1 MINNKLKKNL
11 ENKKFVFTAETSPPD
26 STDKHDVL
34 KRVTCLKKIADA
46 VNVTDGASAKSH
58 LSSLVVSSILVDN
71 DIEPIMQLTTRD
83 RNRIAIQ
90 SDLLGGWTLNIKNIL
105 CIYGDQVSSGDQPE
119 AKEVRDL
126 ETLGIIQTAQDFK
139 TKKIF
144 PSGRKVFSSPEY
156 FIGAA
161 DTPFNIDKNFDCK
174 NLLTKIK
181 SGANFFQTQYAYD
194 FDILKNYMNRL
205 NDFGVTE
212 NAYYLVG
219 LGVIKSSKSAL
230 WMNKN
235 LFGINIPDKII
246 NRIEN
251 SKDQEE
257 EGIKICIE
265 LIQQYKEIKGIHGI
279 HLMGYHQEE
288 QIANVISE
296 CKK

>member
-1 MINNKLKKNL
+1 MINNKLKKDL
-11 ENKKFVFTAETSPPD
+11 ENKKFVYTAETSPPD
-26 STDKHDVL
+26 STNKQDVL
-34 KRVTCLKKIADA
+34 NRVSCLKYIADA

-58 LSSLVVSSILVDN
+58 LSALVVSSILADN
-71 DIEPIMQLTTRD
+71 DIEPILQMTTRD

-119 AKEVRDL
+119 TKEVRDL
-126 ETLGIIQTAQDFK
+126 ETLGVIQTANDFK
-139 TKKIF
+139 TKKMF
-144 PSGRKVFSSPEY
+144 PSGRNILSSPEY

-161 DTPFNIDKNFDCK
+161 DTPFKIDKNFDCK
-174 NLLTKIK
+174 NLLTKIN

-194 FDILKNYMNRL
+194 FDTLKNYMNRL
-205 NDFGVTE
+205 NEFGVTE
-212 NAYYLVG
+212 SAYYLVG

-251 SKDQEE
+251 SKDQEQ

-265 LIQQYKEIKGIHGI
+265 LIQKYKEIKGIHGI
-279 HLMGYHQEE
+279 HLMGYHQEK

>member
-1 MINNKLKKNL
+1 
-11 ENKKFVFTAETSPPD
+11 
-26 STDKHDVL
+26 
-34 KRVTCLKKIADA
+34 
-46 VNVTDGASAKSH
+46 
-58 LSSLVVSSILVDN
+58 
-71 DIEPIMQLTTRD
+71 
-83 RNRIAIQ
+83 
-90 SDLLGGWTLNIKNIL
+90 
-105 CIYGDQVSSGDQPE
+105 
-119 AKEVRDL
+119 
-126 ETLGIIQTAQDFK
+126 
-139 TKKIF
+139 
-144 PSGRKVFSSPEY
+144 
-156 FIGAA
+156 
-161 DTPFNIDKNFDCK
+161 
-174 NLLTKIK
+174 
-181 SGANFFQTQYAYD
+181 
-194 FDILKNYMNRL
+194 MNRL

>member
-1 MINNKLKKNL
+1 LINNKLKKDL
-11 ENKKFVFTAETSPPD
+11 ENKKFVYTAETSPPD
-26 STDKHDVL
+26 STNKQDVL
-34 KRVTCLKKIADA
+34 NRVSCLKYIADA

-58 LSSLVVSSILVDN
+58 LSALVVSSILADN
-71 DIEPIMQLTTRD
+71 DIEPILQMTTRD

-119 AKEVRDL
+119 TKEVRDL
-126 ETLGIIQTAQDFK
+126 ETLGVIQTANDFK
-139 TKKIF
+139 TKKMF
-144 PSGRKVFSSPEY
+144 PSGRNILSSPEY

-161 DTPFNIDKNFDCK
+161 DTPFKIDKNFDCK
-174 NLLTKIK
+174 NLLTKIN

-194 FDILKNYMNRL
+194 FDTLKNYMNRL
-205 NDFGVTE
+205 NEFGVTE
-212 NAYYLVG
+212 SAYYLVG

-251 SKDQEE
+251 SKDQEQ

-265 LIQQYKEIKGIHGI
+265 LIQKYKEIKGIHGI
-279 HLMGYHQEE
+279 HLMGYHQEK